1 MLSLVRLRR
10 HRVSALIAVFIVV
23 VLYQLNSL
31 KSSAADSDRLKDYA
45 PPKQPHVPPQNDI
58 SSDSQAPVPAPKP
71 KGDLVPIKP
80 PPPPPPPPPS
90 PPPPPPPPPAKESP
104 SVEAKPKPLEKQQ
117 LTEKPQDEIPKKP
130 AAPSAPSVIPSST
143 STTTSATVKT
153 VVPSKVPELR
163 PIDHLHLDEDA
174 YPELSRP
181 NEHYSYPKAYYPL
194 PSPLIS
200 IPPPLAAVIPQIQA
214 DFAPETAEAKRIR
227 LHRQKSV
234 KDAFLVSWNAYKTY
248 AMPHDELRPVTLKF
262 KDPFGGWGATL
273 VDALDTLWIMGLTHE
288 FDKAVKLVADIDFT
302 TNSMGN
308 MKVFETVIRYLG
320 GLVGAWD
327 LATEGGQSSAYK
339 NGDKEGYQIL
349 LAKAQELADVLL
361 GAFDTPNRMPILS
374 WDWRLSVQ
382 SRSSF
387 LRPQR

>member
-1 MLSLVRLRR
+1 M
-10 HRVSALIAVFIVV
+10 
-23 VLYQLNSL
+23 
-31 KSSAADSDRLKDYA
+31 
-45 PPKQPHVPPQNDI
+45 
-58 SSDSQAPVPAPKP
+58 
-71 KGDLVPIKP
+71 
-80 PPPPPPPPPS
+80 
-90 PPPPPPPPPAKESP
+90 
-104 SVEAKPKPLEKQQ
+104 
-117 LTEKPQDEIPKKP
+117 EKPQDEESKKP
-130 AAPSAPSVIPSST
+130 AVSLATST
-143 STTTSATVKT
+143 STSTSASATVKAPGAT
-153 VVPSKVPELR
+153 VVPTVPESR
-163 PIDHLHLDEDA
+163 PIDHHVPDQGFNLEDLEF
-174 YPELSRP
+174 PFIQ
-181 NEHYSYPKAYYPL
+181 EHYSYPKPYYPV

-214 DFAPETAEAKRIR
+214 DFAPEGAEAKRIR

-234 KDAFLVSWNAYKTY
+234 KDAFLVSWNAYKTH
-248 AMPHDELRPVTLKF
+248 ALPHDELRPVTLAY

-273 VDALDTLWIMGLTHE
+273 VDALDTLWIMGLTRE

-308 MKVFETVIRYLG
+308 MRVFETVIRYLG